1 MATRNY
7 QGRKYKLEAQS
18 SIVDALTVEE
28 ALQIDINGKPFT
40 VSMRTPGEDR
50 SLVRGLLHAEG
61 IINDITFIPDIVLKK
76 ENEQGIVTVVDLSIP
91 KSKLGEGY
99 ANSRSLLSVSSCGV
113 CGKTELTTK
122 TNWRLQCSRKCS
134 GV

>member
-113 CGKTELTTK
+113 
-122 TNWRLQCSRKCS
+122 
-134 GV
+134 